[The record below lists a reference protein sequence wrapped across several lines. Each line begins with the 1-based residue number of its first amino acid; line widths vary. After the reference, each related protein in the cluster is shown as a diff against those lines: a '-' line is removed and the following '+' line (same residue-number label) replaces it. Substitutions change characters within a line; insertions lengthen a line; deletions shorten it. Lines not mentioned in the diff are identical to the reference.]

1 MATVAVATPH
11 RLIRPTPELSV
22 SKAFAV
28 LFIFVHHNMVENLKK
43 KQKNSN
49 KKEAH
54 KDMYM
59 DYRIRRKKQW
69 LI

>member
-1 MATVAVATPH
+1 
-11 RLIRPTPELSV
+11 
-22 SKAFAV
+22 
-28 LFIFVHHNMVENLKK
+28 MVEKK
-43 KQKNSN
+43 KNRDKHSN

-69 LI
+69 LIYRHQNYNDFTKNNNYYTQDL

>member
-1 MATVAVATPH
+1 MMSATT
-11 RLIRPTPELSV
+11 RTYCYYI
-22 SKAFAV
+22 
-28 LFIFVHHNMVENLKK
+28 FIFIRHNMVEKK
-43 KQKNSN
+43 KNRDKHSN